1 MENATPKRRKPV
13 YKKWWFWMLMGLA
26 TVATVIVIVAVS
38 SSGSSNGSSNS
49 GSTNTSQV
57 GPSAQEYKM
66 NDTVTINDFEFTVL
80 GGHNTK
86 EVSKYVD
93 DGKTTQN
100 FSVISI
106 KIRNMASDERS
117 VTESYMPLYRGED
130 KYNPSTKGI
139 YLDNGFWYSVSLGPK
154 IEKTVDVVYE
164 MPSEFLP
171 TDYIEFN
178 YGFSSAKVYLK

>member
-1 MENATPKRRKPV
+1 
-13 YKKWWFWMLMGLA
+13 MLMGLA
-26 TVATVIVIVAVS
+26 TVTTVIVIVVIGS
-38 SSGSSNGSSNS
+38 GGSSNGSSS
-49 GSTNTSQV
+49 NTSQTSPSAQESSSNTSQTS
-57 GPSAQEYKM
+57 PSAQEYKM
-66 NDTVTINDFEFTVL
+66 NDTVTINDFEFTVVS
-80 GGHNTK
+80 GYNTK

-106 KIRNMASDERS
+106 KIRNIASSERS
-117 VTESYMPLYRGED
+117 VTEDYMPLYRGND

-139 YLDNGFWYSVSLGPK
+139 YLDNGFWYSISLGPK

-164 MPSEFLP
+164 MPSEFLA
-171 TDYIEFN
+171 TDYIDFN